1 VFIGDVRIDKHLAK
15 GLKGIYTHSVSIY
28 ASKDHHTGNVSPEFA
43 LLGFLISGPSHGYDL
58 HQRFVGELGHVWHM
72 SQSQAYAIL
81 RRLENRGDISAHIVE
96 QEKLPARQLLRIT
109 EMGRRRF
116 FEWLELG
123 IGRTARSIRLEF
135 LTRLYFTQLHRPENT
150 TLIYKAQSAEIESTI
165 ARLESLLE
173 NLPPE
178 QVFNCLSLD
187 LRLQQMRLIQ
197 NWMAEIRTQFHISR
211 R

>member
-1 VFIGDVRIDKHLAK
+1 MSEIKH
-15 GLKGIYTHSVSIY
+15 S
-28 ASKDHHTGNVSPEFA
+28 GNISPEFA
-43 LLGFLISGPSHGYDL
+43 LLGFLIAGQSHGYDL
-58 HQRFVGELGHVWHM
+58 HQKFISELGHVWHL

-81 RRLENRGDISAHIVE
+81 KRLESRGDISAHIVE
-96 QEKLPARQLLRIT
+96 QEKLPARQVLRIT
-109 EMGRRRF
+109 SQGRKRF

-123 IGRTARSIRLEF
+123 IGTNARSIRLEF

-150 TLIYKAQSAEIESTI
+150 SLIYKAQAAEIESRI
-165 ARLESLLE
+165 EQLETLLE

-178 QVFNCLSLD
+178 QIFNRLSLD

-197 NWMAEIRTQFHISR
+197 NWMAEIRSQFHISR

>member
-1 VFIGDVRIDKHLAK
+1 MAQ
-15 GLKGIYTHSVSIY
+15 S
-28 ASKDHHTGNVSPEFA
+28 DHHAGNLSPEFA
-43 LLGFLISGPSHGYDL
+43 ILGFLIAGPSHGYDL
-58 HQRFVGELGHVWHM
+58 HQRFTVELGHVWHM

-81 RRLENRGDISAHIVE
+81 KRLENRGDISVHIVE
-96 QEKLPARQLLRIT
+96 QEKLPARQMLHIT

-123 IGRTARSIRLEF
+123 IGCTARSIRLEL
-135 LTRLYFTQLHRPENT
+135 LTRLYFTQLHRPENIAH
-150 TLIYKAQSAEIESTI
+150 IYKAQFEEIESTI

-173 NLPPE
+173 HLPPE
-178 QVFNCLSLD
+178 QLFNRLSLD

-197 NWMAEIRTQFHISR
+197 NWMSEIRTQFHIPR

>member
-1 VFIGDVRIDKHLAK
+1 MAF
-15 GLKGIYTHSVSIY
+15 T
-28 ASKDHHTGNVSPEFA
+28 DHHTGNVSPEFA
-43 LLGFLISGPSHGYDL
+43 LLGFLIAGPSHGYDL
-58 HQRFVGELGHVWHM
+58 HQRFVAELGQVWHLG
-72 SQSQAYAIL
+72 QSQAYAIL
-81 RRLENRGDISAHIVE
+81 KRLENRGDISAQVIE

-109 EMGRRRF
+109 ESGRRRF

-150 TLIYKAQSAEIESTI
+150 TQIYQAQSAEIESTI

-173 NLPPE
+173 HLPPE
-178 QVFNCLSLD
+178 QLFIRLSLD
-187 LRLQQMRLIQ
+187 LRLQQMRLIK
-197 NWMAEIRTQFHISR
+197 NWMAEIMAQFHIPR

>member
-1 VFIGDVRIDKHLAK
+1 MQQ
-15 GLKGIYTHSVSIY
+15 
-28 ASKDHHTGNVSPEFA
+28 KDHHSGNVSPEFA
-43 LLGFLISGPSHGYDL
+43 LLGFLIAGPSHGYDL
-58 HQRFVGELGHVWHM
+58 HQRFVTELGQVWHL

-81 RRLENRGDISAHIVE
+81 KRLETRGDISAQVVE

-109 EMGRRRF
+109 DAGRLRF

-135 LTRLYFTQLHRPENT
+135 LTRLYFTQLHRPENAP
-150 TLIYKAQSAEIESTI
+150 LIYKAQSYEIEATI
-165 ARLESLLE
+165 GRLESLLE
-173 NLPPE
+173 HLPSD
-178 QVFNCLSLD
+178 QLFNRLSLD

-197 NWMAEIRTQFHISR
+197 NWMAEIRTQFHILR